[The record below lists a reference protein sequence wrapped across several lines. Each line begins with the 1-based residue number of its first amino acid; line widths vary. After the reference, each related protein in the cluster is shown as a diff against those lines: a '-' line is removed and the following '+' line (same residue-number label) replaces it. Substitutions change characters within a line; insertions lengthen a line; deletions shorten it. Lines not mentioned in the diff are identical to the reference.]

1 MNRVITIIAFVS
13 FAGALF
19 TRSVDPIIPQIAD
32 SLGTDAAT
40 AALLSTAYALPY
52 AIVQPLLG
60 LLADMFNKARLMMIC
75 LAVVAAATIAGALVT
90 SFPLMVASR
99 AVTGMGSGGLVPIAF
114 AILGDL
120 VPVNQRQVAMGRLLF
135 AIMSGNLLGATAAGF
150 IGDLFGWRAV
160 FTVMAVLGFAILAI
174 AIPGLRGVGQRG
186 GGFDV
191 AVMRSNYS
199 AIFSNRLAKICFGA
213 VAVEGALMYGVFP
226 HLAALFHD
234 MGETRASIPGLVI
247 GGFALGGVLYS
258 LRVSLLLRTF
268 GETWMMR
275 IGGSL
280 MGLTVGFIALRAPW
294 QADIVD
300 FAILGLGFYM
310 LHGVIQIYASELAP
324 AARGSAMALHSFF
337 YFLGQAAG
345 PAIYTLGFGTAG
357 VTLTLVVSGV
367 LLVLNGLVAAHY
379 LRRPATSVSI

>member
-13 FAGALF
+13 FAGAMF

-32 SLGTDAAT
+32 GLGTDAAT

-52 AIVQPLLG
+52 AIVQPALG
-60 LLADMFNKARLMMIC
+60 LLADMFNKARLMLIC
-75 LAVVAAATIAGALVT
+75 LAIVAAATLAGALVT
-90 SFPLMVASR
+90 SFPLMMASR
-99 AVTGMGSGGLVPIAF
+99 AITGMGSGGLVPIAF

-120 VPVNQRQVAMGRLLF
+120 VPVNKRQVAMGRLLF

-150 IGDLFGWRAV
+150 IGDLLGWRAV
-160 FTVMAVLGFAILAI
+160 FTVMAVLGFVILA
-174 AIPGLRGVGQRG
+174 AAFYGLRGVGQRG

-191 AVMRSNYS
+191 AVIRSGYS
-199 AIFSNRLAKICFGA
+199 AIFTNPLAKFCFTA

-258 LRVSLLLRTF
+258 IRVSLLLRLF
-268 GETWMMR
+268 GENWMMR
-275 IGGSL
+275 IGGLL

-294 QADIVD
+294 QADVVD

-345 PAIYTLGFGTAG
+345 PAIYTFGFGVAG
-357 VTLTLVVSGV
+357 VTPMLIGAGV
-367 LLVLNGLVAAHY
+367 LLILNGVVTAHY
-379 LRRPATSVSI
+379 LRRPASAT

>member
-120 VPVNQRQVAMGRLLF
+120 VPV
-135 AIMSGNLLGATAAGF
+135 
-150 IGDLFGWRAV
+150 
-160 FTVMAVLGFAILAI
+160 
-174 AIPGLRGVGQRG
+174 
-186 GGFDV
+186 
-191 AVMRSNYS
+191 
-199 AIFSNRLAKICFGA
+199 
-213 VAVEGALMYGVFP
+213 
-226 HLAALFHD
+226 
-234 MGETRASIPGLVI
+234 
-247 GGFALGGVLYS
+247 
-258 LRVSLLLRTF
+258 
-268 GETWMMR
+268 
-275 IGGSL
+275 
-280 MGLTVGFIALRAPW
+280 
-294 QADIVD
+294 
-300 FAILGLGFYM
+300 
-310 LHGVIQIYASELAP
+310 
-324 AARGSAMALHSFF
+324 
-337 YFLGQAAG
+337 
-345 PAIYTLGFGTAG
+345 
-357 VTLTLVVSGV
+357 
-367 LLVLNGLVAAHY
+367 
-379 LRRPATSVSI
+379 

>member
-379 LRRPATSVSI
+379 LRRPVPSA